1 MIKNSSLKYLLAASS
16 ISALMFSTSTVFA
29 SGNDDLLRAIRER
42 SGKPI
47 KKVGPIISGPVLLP
61 AEQIQKTLEE
71 NRRELD
77 ILNRALRETVG
88 KIDEIGDDDDWDELP
103 DLNKQKTKLD
113 TQIRDV
119 EEKLNKAQADL
130 AEAQTPEYQAK
141 YQAQLLAENT
151 AKAKAEERA
160 RKIAES
166 EQRAKDLAEQRLLA
180 EKVAQEVAQEEAQ
193 RRAEEA
199 RSARIDKLAEN
210 SLDELIRKRQEKI
223 DQAEK
228 EYNKKLGGLGVLSA
242 RRAAIADDFNEADV
256 DTSEFDEAI
265 KRRKELDKPVVTEIP
280 VVKDTPKEVVGVKGT
295 LVSIDSGSIGA
306 PSVPLPSSSAM
317 VPTLPSMD
325 DVPPLP
331 PMMAPPPP
339 PLVKQDIFS
348 RVNEKIND
356 KSLTL
361 YERFSIL
368 FAVPKPVLTES
379 VPAKS
384 TATQAIDTSAL
395 MASLNSG
402 ESPLERLK
410 RLREEKAA
418 KGVKP
423 TIVAEKVSQPK
434 SLKEELAEA
443 VKKNP
448 VKISSPIVKAI
459 NLKDETPEKLISIAE
474 EVGYELTEK
483 QKTYLH
489 EGEALKLRIDAGE
502 HLSRKENVL
511 VAERASIIALIDNAK
526 KKRASELM
534 AQRKESSAKRKA
546 EIAADPEALAALAA
560 SAEARKRERIEKA
573 DAREISLSEAQK
585 NIDNISSIHA
595 RLVSIGQE
603 QLAARGKTA
612 TKPVVSPQLLKK
624 LVIQGIVP
632 KGREMLEGGEVI
644 NQFKSAE
651 REQLNTFMLEMS
663 EADRQTAKE
672 LVAFFDNEGNLSPII
687 DALGQKTKQEST
699 TSTPVM
705 TASDDRVRLFEQIKT
720 GIKLRKT
727 TGPVEKKPEV
737 TIDAP
742 VISDKEAL
750 KQALAARMGSAKGST
765 SGIAPVTLESA
776 KSNILAAHTQ
786 LTHQGKGEYLAKGM
800 SDRGVAI
807 NKAAFKALIDNGIVP
822 TPLEM
827 YGIGTRDMVKV
838 LTTKLSEINKGKLKS
853 FLAEKAVNGQGE
865 FIEAFI
871 TVIEREDKQLGREL
885 RAPLLEEEIGL
896 LKKVEVELKGM
907 DEQTAT
913 NLAQDR
919 AVKSAKLAE
928 ILAEAEKSRKKGAT
942 LKPLSKKTK
951 ELAKDISDSETTIYA
966 LETLPGETGELVNAV
981 LDSEGNEKIKEEL
994 IKELLADY
1002 NSADSES
1009 DKQEWEA
1016 LSKETGE
1023 LVNAVLDSEGNKK
1036 IKEKLLKELLAYHEE
1051 TRIKKVKA
1059 QEVVLA
1065 VIQDPEKTAEALSEV
1080 DFDFN
1085 ENMQASNSDNG
1096 LSSTS
1101 SVNKAVRY
1109 LAHMQNLESE
1119 EIDQEIKRFKQ
1130 HANPITP
1137 EISNI
1142 LFSSMFTQF
1151 ENRML
1156 MVGAA
1161 AGEGVAAGEEAKK
1174 LNKSV
1179 WISGFYGGAKQ
1190 GSSSNTDAYRTN
1202 TGGITIGADINLGEN
1217 EDNLIGVAYGKARSK
1232 FKMSKTR
1239 GDKFNVNH
1247 DTFSIY
1253 GQGEIVNRLLLQ
1265 GAVSFIKGK
1274 VVNKSVKLIDD
1285 GIYET
1290 ATGKFNT
1297 KGYNIRSQLS
1307 YKFNIDKFVL
1317 TPSIGFKYGKIADG
1331 AYDET
1336 GSEVLNLSVTSKS
1349 RKIFSGI
1356 AGIKASMPQVVAGN
1370 IHFVPSL
1377 NFSVERILQDK
1388 IKQAKV
1394 KLTWA
1399 NKEFEND
1406 TNNRK
1411 LPKLGYNIGGSV
1423 LVKRNNT
1430 EVEAS
1435 YNCHLK
1441 KKYVGHQGTL
1451 KLKLLF

>member
-1 MIKNSSLKYLLAASS
+1 
-16 ISALMFSTSTVFA
+16 
-29 SGNDDLLRAIRER
+29 
-42 SGKPI
+42 
-47 KKVGPIISGPVLLP
+47 
-61 AEQIQKTLEE
+61 
-71 NRRELD
+71 
-77 ILNRALRETVG
+77 LN
-88 KIDEIGDDDDWDELP
+88 
-103 DLNKQKTKLD
+103 
-113 TQIRDV
+113 
-119 EEKLNKAQADL
+119 
-130 AEAQTPEYQAK
+130 
-141 YQAQLLAENT
+141 
-151 AKAKAEERA
+151 
-160 RKIAES
+160 
-166 EQRAKDLAEQRLLA
+166 
-180 EKVAQEVAQEEAQ
+180 
-193 RRAEEA
+193 
-199 RSARIDKLAEN
+199 
-210 SLDELIRKRQEKI
+210 
-223 DQAEK
+223 
-228 EYNKKLGGLGVLSA
+228 
-242 RRAAIADDFNEADV
+242 
-256 DTSEFDEAI
+256 
-265 KRRKELDKPVVTEIP
+265 
-280 VVKDTPKEVVGVKGT
+280 
-295 LVSIDSGSIGA
+295 
-306 PSVPLPSSSAM
+306 
-317 VPTLPSMD
+317 
-325 DVPPLP
+325 
-331 PMMAPPPP
+331 
-339 PLVKQDIFS
+339 
-348 RVNEKIND
+348 
-356 KSLTL
+356 
-361 YERFSIL
+361 
-368 FAVPKPVLTES
+368 
-379 VPAKS
+379 
-384 TATQAIDTSAL
+384 
-395 MASLNSG
+395 
-402 ESPLERLK
+402 
-410 RLREEKAA
+410 
-418 KGVKP
+418 
-423 TIVAEKVSQPK
+423 
-434 SLKEELAEA
+434 
-443 VKKNP
+443 
-448 VKISSPIVKAI
+448 
-459 NLKDETPEKLISIAE
+459 
-474 EVGYELTEK
+474 EK
-483 QKTYLH
+483 QKTYLR
-489 EGEALKLRIDAGE
+489 EGQALKLKIDAGE
-502 HLSRKENVL
+502 NLSIKENAL
-511 VAERASIIALIDNAK
+511 VMERTTIIAGIDNTKKAK
-526 KKRASELM
+526 AKELI

-573 DAREISLSEAQK
+573 DAKKISLQEAQK
-585 NIDNISSIHA
+585 NIDNVSSIHA
-595 RLVSIGQE
+595 RLVSFGQE

-612 TKPVVSPQLLKK
+612 AKPVVSPQLLKK

-632 KGREMLEGGEVI
+632 EGREMLEGGDAI
-644 NQFKSAE
+644 NQFKAAE
-651 REQLNTFMLEMS
+651 REQLNAFMLEMP
-663 EADRQTAKE
+663 EADRLSVKE
-672 LVAFFDNEGNLSPII
+672 LVAFFDNEGNLSPIV
-687 DALGQKTKQEST
+687 DALGQKTKQESISSAT
-699 TSTPVM
+699 V
-705 TASDDRVRLFEQIKT
+705 TAASNDNNALLAQIRS
-720 GIKLRKT
+720 GFKLRKAL
-727 TGPVEKKPEV
+727 PVQKKPDV
-737 TIDAP
+737 DAP
-742 VISDKEAL
+742 AISPKEAL
-750 KQALAARMGSAKGST
+750 KQTLAARMGSAKGST
-765 SGIAPVTLESA
+765 NGVAPVTLESA
-776 KSNILAAHTQ
+776 KANILAAHTQ

-800 SDRGVAI
+800 SDRGVTI

-827 YGIGTRDMVKV
+827 YGIETRDMVKV

-871 TVIEREDKQLGREL
+871 TVIEREDKHLGREL
-885 RAPLLEEEIGL
+885 RAPLSDEEIGL
-896 LKKVEVELKGM
+896 LKKVEVELRGM

-942 LKPLSKKTK
+942 LKPLSKKTELLVNDILDSEGDKQIK
-951 ELAKDISDSETTIYA
+951 EILVKDLLANNETADSETTEHA
-966 LETLPGETGELVNAV
+966 LETLPREIGELVNDI
-981 LDSEGNEKIKEEL
+981 LDSEGNEKNKEEL

-1002 NSADSES
+1002 NSVDSKS

-1016 LSKETGE
+1016 LSKQTGE
-1023 LVNAVLDSEGNKK
+1023 LVNDILDSEGNEK
-1036 IKEKLLKELLAYHEE
+1036 IKEKLIKELLAHREE

-1059 QEVVLA
+1059 REVVLA

-1085 ENMQASNSDNG
+1085 ENMQESNSDNG

-1190 GSSSNTDAYRTN
+1190 GSSSNADAYRTN

-1217 EDNLIGVAYGKARSK
+1217 EANLIGVAYGKARSK
-1232 FKMSKTR
+1232 FKMSQTR

-1274 VVNKSVKLIDD
+1274 VVNKSVKLVDD

-1317 TPSIGFKYGKIADG
+1317 TPSVGFKYGRIADG

-1336 GSEVLNLSVTSKS
+1336 GNDVFNLSVTSKS
-1349 RKIFSGI
+1349 RKVFTGI
-1356 AGIKASMPQVVAGN
+1356 AGIRASMPQVVAEN

-1377 NFSVERILQDK
+1377 NFSVEKILQDK
-1388 IKQAKV
+1388 VKQAKV
-1394 KLTWA
+1394 KLHWA
-1399 NKEFEND
+1399 DREFEND

-1430 EVEAS
+1430 EIEAS

>member
-1 MIKNSSLKYLLAASS
+1 M
-16 ISALMFSTSTVFA
+16 
-29 SGNDDLLRAIRER
+29 
-42 SGKPI
+42 
-47 KKVGPIISGPVLLP
+47 
-61 AEQIQKTLEE
+61 
-71 NRRELD
+71 
-77 ILNRALRETVG
+77 
-88 KIDEIGDDDDWDELP
+88 
-103 DLNKQKTKLD
+103 
-113 TQIRDV
+113 
-119 EEKLNKAQADL
+119 
-130 AEAQTPEYQAK
+130 
-141 YQAQLLAENT
+141 
-151 AKAKAEERA
+151 
-160 RKIAES
+160 
-166 EQRAKDLAEQRLLA
+166 
-180 EKVAQEVAQEEAQ
+180 
-193 RRAEEA
+193 
-199 RSARIDKLAEN
+199 
-210 SLDELIRKRQEKI
+210 
-223 DQAEK
+223 
-228 EYNKKLGGLGVLSA
+228 
-242 RRAAIADDFNEADV
+242 
-256 DTSEFDEAI
+256 
-265 KRRKELDKPVVTEIP
+265 
-280 VVKDTPKEVVGVKGT
+280 GVKEP

-306 PSVPLPSSSAM
+306 ASVPLPSSSLAM
-317 VPTLPSMD
+317 VSTQPSMD
-325 DVPPLP
+325 DVPPP
-331 PMMAPPPP
+331 PPLTITPPPPPPLTMAPPPP
-339 PLVKQDIFS
+339 PVKQDIFAGI
-348 RVNEKIND
+348 NENIND
-356 KSLTL
+356 KSLSFS
-361 YERFSIL
+361 ERFSLL
-368 FAVPKPVLTES
+368 FAVPKAIPTES
-379 VPAKS
+379 VPAKA
-384 TATQAIDTSAL
+384 TATQAVDTNAL
-395 MASLNSG
+395 MAALNSD
-402 ESPLERLK
+402 ESPQERLRK
-410 RLREEKAA
+410 MREARAA
-418 KGVKP
+418 KGAKSAVV
-423 TIVAEKVSQPK
+423 TEKVADKPK

-448 VKISSPIVKAI
+448 VKISRPIAKAI
-459 NLKDETPEKLISIAE
+459 NLKDEIPEKLISIAE

-526 KKRASELM
+526 KKRASELI
-534 AQRKESSAKRKA
+534 AQRKESSAKKKA

-573 DAREISLSEAQK
+573 DAKKISLQEAQK
-585 NIDNISSIHA
+585 NIDNVSSIHA
-595 RLVSIGQE
+595 RLVSFGQE

-612 TKPVVSPQLLKK
+612 AKPVVSPQLLKK

-632 KGREMLEGGEVI
+632 EGREMLEGGDAI
-644 NQFKSAE
+644 NQFKAAE
-651 REQLNTFMLEMS
+651 REQLNAFMLEMP
-663 EADRQTAKE
+663 EADRLSVKE
-672 LVAFFDNEGNLSPII
+672 LVAFFDNEGNLSPIV
-687 DALGQKTKQEST
+687 DALGQKTKQESISSAT
-699 TSTPVM
+699 V
-705 TASDDRVRLFEQIKT
+705 TAASNDNNALLAQIRS
-720 GIKLRKT
+720 GFKLRKAL
-727 TGPVEKKPEV
+727 PVQKKPDV
-737 TIDAP
+737 DAP
-742 VISDKEAL
+742 AISPKEAL
-750 KQALAARMGSAKGST
+750 KQTLAARMGSAKGST
-765 SGIAPVTLESA
+765 NGLVPVTLESA
-776 KSNILAAHTQ
+776 KANILAAHTQ

-827 YGIGTRDMVKV
+827 YGIETRDMVKV

-871 TVIEREDKQLGREL
+871 TVIEREDKHLGREL
-885 RAPLLEEEIGL
+885 RAPLSDEEIGL
-896 LKKVEVELKGM
+896 LKKVEVELRGM

-942 LKPLSKKTK
+942 LKPLSKKT
-951 ELAKDISDSETTIYA
+951 ELLVNDILDSEGDEQLKKGLVKDFLANHETADSKTTEHA
-966 LETLPGETGELVNAV
+966 LETLPRETAELVNDI
-981 LDSEGNEKIKEEL
+981 LDSEGNEKIKEKL
-994 IKELLADY
+994 IKELLA
-1002 NSADSES
+1002 
-1009 DKQEWEA
+1009 
-1016 LSKETGE
+1016 
-1023 LVNAVLDSEGNKK
+1023 
-1036 IKEKLLKELLAYHEE
+1036 HREE

-1059 QEVVLA
+1059 REVVLA

-1085 ENMQASNSDNG
+1085 ENMQESNSDNG

-1190 GSSSNTDAYRTN
+1190 GSSSNADAYRTN

-1217 EDNLIGVAYGKARSK
+1217 EANLIGVAYGKARSK
-1232 FKMSKTR
+1232 FKMSQTR

-1265 GAVSFIKGK
+1265 GAVSFVKGK
-1274 VVNKSVKLIDD
+1274 VVNKSVKLVDD

-1317 TPSIGFKYGKIADG
+1317 TPSVGFKYGRIADG

-1336 GSEVLNLSVTSKS
+1336 GNDVFNLSVTSKS
-1349 RKIFSGI
+1349 RKVFTGI
-1356 AGIKASMPQVVAGN
+1356 AGIRASMPQVVAEN

-1377 NFSVERILQDK
+1377 NFSVEKILQDK
-1388 IKQAKV
+1388 VKQAKV
-1394 KLTWA
+1394 KLHWA
-1399 NKEFEND
+1399 DREFEND

-1430 EVEAS
+1430 EIEAS

>member
-1 MIKNSSLKYLLAASS
+1 MIKKSSLRYLLAASS
-16 ISALMFSTSTVFA
+16 ISALMFSTAEVFA

-47 KKVGPIISGPVLLP
+47 KKVVPVISSPVLLS
-61 AEQIQKTLEE
+61 ADQIQKTVEE
-71 NRRELD
+71 HRIKLND
-77 ILNRALRETVG
+77 LNRALRETVE

-113 TQIRDV
+113 AQIRDV
-119 EEKLNKAQADL
+119 EEKLNKSQADL
-130 AEAQTPEYQAK
+130 ADAQTPDYQAK
-141 YQAQLLAENT
+141 YQVQLLAENT

-199 RSARIDKLAEN
+199 YSARIDKLAEN
-210 SLDELIRKRQEKI
+210 PLDELIRKRQEKI

-228 EYNKKLGGLGVLSA
+228 EHNKKLSELGSLGS
-242 RRAAIADDFNEADV
+242 RRAAVEGGFNRKDV

-265 KRRKELDKPVVTEIP
+265 KRRKELDKPVVPEIP
-280 VVKDTPKEVVGVKGT
+280 VVKDAPKEVVGVKGP

-306 PSVPLPSSSAM
+306 PSVPLPSSSLSTPPSM
-317 VPTLPSMD
+317 DDIPLPPPMD
-325 DVPPLP
+325 DVPPPTLT
-331 PMMAPPPP
+331 MTPPPP
-339 PLVKQDIFS
+339 PTVKQDIFAGI
-348 RVNEKIND
+348 NEKIND
-356 KSLTL
+356 KSLSFS
-361 YERFSIL
+361 ERFSLL
-368 FAVPKPVLTES
+368 FAVPKAIPTQS
-379 VPAKS
+379 VPAKA
-384 TATQAIDTSAL
+384 TATQVIDPTAL
-395 MASLNSG
+395 ITSLNSD
-402 ESPLERLK
+402 ESPQERLRK
-410 RLREEKAA
+410 MREARAA
-418 KGVKP
+418 KGAKAAVV
-423 TIVAEKVSQPK
+423 IEKVADKPK

-448 VKISSPIVKAI
+448 VKTSGPIAKAI

-474 EVGYELTEK
+474 EVGHPLNEK
-483 QKTYLH
+483 QKTYLR
-489 EGEALKLRIDAGE
+489 EGQALKLKIDAGE
-502 HLSRKENVL
+502 NLSIKENAL
-511 VAERASIIALIDNAK
+511 VMERTTIIAGIDNTKKAK
-526 KKRASELM
+526 AKELI

-573 DAREISLSEAQK
+573 DAKKISLQEAQK
-585 NIDNISSIHA
+585 NIDNVSSIHA
-595 RLVSIGQE
+595 RLVSFGQE

-612 TKPVVSPQLLKK
+612 AKPVVSPQLLKK

-632 KGREMLEGGEVI
+632 EGREMLEGGDAI
-644 NQFKSAE
+644 NQFKAAE
-651 REQLNTFMLEMS
+651 REQLNAFMLEMP
-663 EADRQTAKE
+663 EADRLSVKE
-672 LVAFFDNEGNLSPII
+672 LVAFFDNEGNLSPIV
-687 DALGQKTKQEST
+687 DALGQKTKQESISSAT
-699 TSTPVM
+699 V
-705 TASDDRVRLFEQIKT
+705 TAASNDNNALLAQIRS
-720 GIKLRKT
+720 GFKLRKAL
-727 TGPVEKKPEV
+727 PVQKKPDV
-737 TIDAP
+737 DAP
-742 VISDKEAL
+742 AISPKEAL
-750 KQALAARMGSAKGST
+750 KQTLAARMGSAKGST
-765 SGIAPVTLESA
+765 NGVAPVTLESA
-776 KSNILAAHTQ
+776 KANILAAHTQ

-800 SDRGVAI
+800 SDRGVTI

-827 YGIGTRDMVKV
+827 YGIETRDMVKV

-871 TVIEREDKQLGREL
+871 TVIEREDKHLGREL
-885 RAPLLEEEIGL
+885 RAPLSDEEIGL
-896 LKKVEVELKGM
+896 LKKVEVELRGM

-942 LKPLSKKTK
+942 LKPLSKKT
-951 ELAKDISDSETTIYA
+951 ELLVNDILDSEGDKQIKESLVKDLLANNETAASKTTEHA
-966 LETLPGETGELVNAV
+966 LETLPRETGELVNDILNSEGNKQIKESLVKDLLANNETAASKTTEHALETLPRETGELV
-981 LDSEGNEKIKEEL
+981 NDILDSEGNEKNKEEL

-1002 NSADSES
+1002 NSVDSKS

-1016 LSKETGE
+1016 LSKQTGE
-1023 LVNAVLDSEGNKK
+1023 LVNDILDSEGNEK
-1036 IKEKLLKELLAYHEE
+1036 IKEKLIKELLAHREE

-1059 QEVVLA
+1059 REVVLA

-1085 ENMQASNSDNG
+1085 ENMQESNSDNG

-1190 GSSSNTDAYRTN
+1190 GSSSNADAYRTN

-1217 EDNLIGVAYGKARSK
+1217 EANLIGVAYGKARSK
-1232 FKMSKTR
+1232 FKMSQTR

-1274 VVNKSVKLIDD
+1274 VVNKSVKLVDD

-1317 TPSIGFKYGKIADG
+1317 TPSVGFKYG
-1331 AYDET
+1331 
-1336 GSEVLNLSVTSKS
+1336 SS
-1349 RKIFSGI
+1349 
-1356 AGIKASMPQVVAGN
+1356 
-1370 IHFVPSL
+1370 
-1377 NFSVERILQDK
+1377 
-1388 IKQAKV
+1388 
-1394 KLTWA
+1394 
-1399 NKEFEND
+1399 
-1406 TNNRK
+1406 
-1411 LPKLGYNIGGSV
+1411 
-1423 LVKRNNT
+1423 
-1430 EVEAS
+1430 
-1435 YNCHLK
+1435 
-1441 KKYVGHQGTL
+1441 
-1451 KLKLLF
+1451 

>member
-141 YQAQLLAENT
+141 YQAKYQAQLLAENT

-228 EYNKKLGGLGVLSA
+228 EYNKKLSGLGVLSA

-280 VVKDTPKEVVGVKGT
+280 VVKDTPKEVVGVKGP

-306 PSVPLPSSSAM
+306 PSVPLPSSAM

-526 KKRASELM
+526 KKRASELI
-534 AQRKESSAKRKA
+534 AQRKENSAKRKA

-651 REQLNTFMLEMS
+651 Y
-663 EADRQTAKE
+663 
-672 LVAFFDNEGNLSPII
+672 IY
-687 DALGQKTKQEST
+687 
-699 TSTPVM
+699 
-705 TASDDRVRLFEQIKT
+705 VRN
-720 GIKLRKT
+720 
-727 TGPVEKKPEV
+727 V
-737 TIDAP
+737 
-742 VISDKEAL
+742 
-750 KQALAARMGSAKGST
+750 GS
-765 SGIAPVTLESA
+765 
-776 KSNILAAHTQ
+776 
-786 LTHQGKGEYLAKGM
+786 
-800 SDRGVAI
+800 R
-807 NKAAFKALIDNGIVP
+807 
-822 TPLEM
+822 
-827 YGIGTRDMVKV
+827 
-838 LTTKLSEINKGKLKS
+838 
-853 FLAEKAVNGQGE
+853 
-865 FIEAFI
+865 
-871 TVIEREDKQLGREL
+871 
-885 RAPLLEEEIGL
+885 
-896 LKKVEVELKGM
+896 
-907 DEQTAT
+907 
-913 NLAQDR
+913 
-919 AVKSAKLAE
+919 
-928 ILAEAEKSRKKGAT
+928 
-942 LKPLSKKTK
+942 
-951 ELAKDISDSETTIYA
+951 
-966 LETLPGETGELVNAV
+966 
-981 LDSEGNEKIKEEL
+981 
-994 IKELLADY
+994 
-1002 NSADSES
+1002 
-1009 DKQEWEA
+1009 
-1016 LSKETGE
+1016 
-1023 LVNAVLDSEGNKK
+1023 
-1036 IKEKLLKELLAYHEE
+1036 
-1051 TRIKKVKA
+1051 
-1059 QEVVLA
+1059 
-1065 VIQDPEKTAEALSEV
+1065 
-1080 DFDFN
+1080 
-1085 ENMQASNSDNG
+1085 
-1096 LSSTS
+1096 
-1101 SVNKAVRY
+1101 
-1109 LAHMQNLESE
+1109 
-1119 EIDQEIKRFKQ
+1119 
-1130 HANPITP
+1130 
-1137 EISNI
+1137 
-1142 LFSSMFTQF
+1142 
-1151 ENRML
+1151 
-1156 MVGAA
+1156 
-1161 AGEGVAAGEEAKK
+1161 
-1174 LNKSV
+1174 
-1179 WISGFYGGAKQ
+1179 
-1190 GSSSNTDAYRTN
+1190 
-1202 TGGITIGADINLGEN
+1202 
-1217 EDNLIGVAYGKARSK
+1217 
-1232 FKMSKTR
+1232 
-1239 GDKFNVNH
+1239 
-1247 DTFSIY
+1247 
-1253 GQGEIVNRLLLQ
+1253 
-1265 GAVSFIKGK
+1265 
-1274 VVNKSVKLIDD
+1274 
-1285 GIYET
+1285 
-1290 ATGKFNT
+1290 
-1297 KGYNIRSQLS
+1297 
-1307 YKFNIDKFVL
+1307 
-1317 TPSIGFKYGKIADG
+1317 
-1331 AYDET
+1331 
-1336 GSEVLNLSVTSKS
+1336 
-1349 RKIFSGI
+1349 
-1356 AGIKASMPQVVAGN
+1356 
-1370 IHFVPSL
+1370 
-1377 NFSVERILQDK
+1377 
-1388 IKQAKV
+1388 
-1394 KLTWA
+1394 
-1399 NKEFEND
+1399 
-1406 TNNRK
+1406 
-1411 LPKLGYNIGGSV
+1411 
-1423 LVKRNNT
+1423 
-1430 EVEAS
+1430 
-1435 YNCHLK
+1435 
-1441 KKYVGHQGTL
+1441 
-1451 KLKLLF
+1451 

>member
-88 KIDEIGDDDDWDELP
+88 EIDEIGDDDDWDQLP

-151 AKAKAEERA
+151 VKAKAEERA

-228 EYNKKLGGLGVLSA
+228 EYNKKLSGLGVLSA

-317 VPTLPSMD
+317 VPTLPSMDDVPPPPPMD

-418 KGVKP
+418 KGAKP

-705 TASDDRVRLFEQIKT
+705 TASDDRVRIFEQIKT

-981 LDSEGNEKIKEEL
+981 LDSEGNEKIKE
-994 IKELLADY
+994 
-1002 NSADSES
+1002 
-1009 DKQEWEA
+1009 
-1016 LSKETGE
+1016 
-1023 LVNAVLDSEGNKK
+1023 
-1036 IKEKLLKELLAYHEE
+1036 KLLKELLAYHEE

-1190 GSSSNTDAYRTN
+1190 GSSSNTDAYRPN

>member
-47 KKVGPIISGPVLLP
+47 KKVSPVVSSPVLLP

-71 NRRELD
+71 NRRKLD
-77 ILNRALRETVG
+77 ILNRELTETVE
-88 KIDEIGDDDDWDELP
+88 KIDEIEENGEDEWGELP
-103 DLNKQKTKLD
+103 DLTNQKAVLRA
-113 TQIRDV
+113 QIKDAT
-119 EEKLNKAQADL
+119 EKLNKAQADL
-130 AEAQTPEYQAK
+130 VEAQTPEYQDK
-141 YQAQLLAENT
+141 YRAQLLAENT

-160 RKIAES
+160 RKIAQS

-180 EKVAQEVAQEEAQ
+180 EKVAQEEAQ
-193 RRAEEA
+193 RLAAEA
-199 RSARIDKLAEN
+199 YSARIDKLAEN

-228 EYNKKLGGLGVLSA
+228 EYNKKLSELGSLSA
-242 RRAAIADDFNEADV
+242 RRAVIADEFNEADV

-280 VVKDTPKEVVGVKGT
+280 VVKDTPKEVVGVKGP

-306 PSVPLPSSSAM
+306 PSVPLPSSSL
-317 VPTLPSMD
+317 PTPPSTD
-325 DVPPLP
+325 DVPAPP
-331 PMMAPPPP
+331 PMMAPPP

-348 RVNEKIND
+348 GVNERIND
-356 KSLTL
+356 KSLNL

-368 FAVPKPVLTES
+368 FAVPKPVLTDS
-379 VPAKS
+379 VSTKS
-384 TATQAIDTSAL
+384 TATQAIDASAL

-402 ESPLERLK
+402 ESALERLK
-410 RLREEKAA
+410 RLRQEKAA
-418 KGVKP
+418 KGAKP
-423 TIVAEKVSQPK
+423 TLAAEKGLDTPK

-448 VKISSPIVKAI
+448 VKISRPIAKAI
-459 NLKDETPEKLISIAE
+459 NLKDETHEKLISIAE

-483 QKTYLH
+483 QKTYLQ
-489 EGEALKLRIDAGE
+489 EGEALKSRIDAGE
-502 HLSRKENVL
+502 NLSRKENVI
-511 VAERASIIALIDNAK
+511 VSERASIIALIDNAK
-526 KKRASELM
+526 KKRASELI
-534 AQRKESSAKRKA
+534 AQRKENSAKRKA
-546 EIAADPEALAALAA
+546 ELAANPEALAAFAA

-585 NIDNISSIHA
+585 SIDNISSIHA

-632 KGREMLEGGEVI
+632 KGREMLEGGEII

-705 TASDDRVRLFEQIKT
+705 TASDDRGKLFEEIRAGK
-720 GIKLRKT
+720 KLRKA
-727 TGPVEKKPEV
+727 PVQNRPEV

-742 VISDKEAL
+742 AVSDKEAL

-776 KSNILAAHTQ
+776 KANVLAAHTQ

-827 YGIGTRDMVKV
+827 YGIETRDMVKV

-885 RAPLLEEEIGL
+885 RTPLSDEEIGL

-928 ILAEAEKSRKKGAT
+928 ILAEAEKTRKKGAT

-951 ELAKDISDSETTIYA
+951 ELTKDISDSETTIYS
-966 LETLPGETGELVNAV
+966 LKTLSGETDELVSAV

-1002 NSADSES
+1002 NSVDSES
-1009 DKQEWEA
+1009 DQQEWEA
-1016 LSKETGE
+1016 LSKETDE
-1023 LVNAVLDSEGNKK
+1023 LVSAVLDSEGNQK

-1085 ENMQASNSDNG
+1085 ENIQESNSDNE

-1101 SVNKAVRY
+1101 SINKAVRY
-1109 LAHMQNLESE
+1109 LAHMQNLERE
-1119 EIDQEIKRFKQ
+1119 EINQEIKRFKQ

-1190 GSSSNTDAYRTN
+1190 GSSSNADAYRTN
-1202 TGGITIGADINLGEN
+1202 TGGLTIGADINLGEN
-1217 EDNLIGVAYGKARSK
+1217 EANLIGVAYGKARSK
-1232 FKMSKTR
+1232 FKMSQTR

-1336 GSEVLNLSVTSKS
+1336 GNDVFNLSVTSKS
-1349 RKIFSGI
+1349 RKVFTGI

-1399 NKEFEND
+1399 DRVFEND

>member
-88 KIDEIGDDDDWDELP
+88 EIDEIGDDDDWDQLP

-151 AKAKAEERA
+151 VKAKAEERA

-228 EYNKKLGGLGVLSA
+228 EYNKKLSGLGVLGA

-317 VPTLPSMD
+317 VPTLPSMDDVPPPPPMD

-418 KGVKP
+418 KGAKP

-448 VKISSPIVKAI
+448 GKISSPIVKAI

-489 EGEALKLRIDAGE
+489 VGEALKLRIDAGE

-511 VAERASIIALIDNAK
+511 VAERVSIIALIDNAN

-705 TASDDRVRLFEQIKT
+705 TASDDRVRIFEQIKT

-786 LTHQGKGEYLAKGM
+786 LTHQGKGEYRAKGM

-981 LDSEGNEKIKEEL
+981 LDSEGNE
-994 IKELLADY
+994 
-1002 NSADSES
+1002 
-1009 DKQEWEA
+1009 
-1016 LSKETGE
+1016 
-1023 LVNAVLDSEGNKK
+1023 K